1 MSTPGNLPQCKILSP
16 NTRDNDGNSFMAEL
30 ENTTYLMHSVLFMGF
45 CYPKQCVEKDSESK
59 SELSKKRVP
68 SGGGGGGACS
78 ILVPQPDIEPAPP
91 TVEAQNLNH

>member
-68 SGGGGGGACS
+68 SGGGGGGGVQHIS
-78 ILVPQPDIEPAPP
+78 SP
-91 TVEAQNLNH
+91 TRYRTRTPYSGSTES